1 MYNEA
6 YDSQSFIIVN
16 FSVSCKKLP
25 LTDALMSS
33 VFENLGAN
41 LVLDDD
47 METFCHSELESDPF
61 ILVGTALF
69 HTITFKCFYSIVP
82 MTEQKFINWAKYIS
96 SSFSQFEFRLGW

>member
-1 MYNEA
+1 
-6 YDSQSFIIVN
+6 
-16 FSVSCKKLP
+16 
-25 LTDALMSS
+25 MSS

-69 HTITFKCFYSIVP
+69 HTITFKCSNSIVP
-82 MTEQKFINWAKYIS
+82 MTNKNSSIGPSIS
-96 SSFSQFEFRLGW
+96 LQVFPNLNLD